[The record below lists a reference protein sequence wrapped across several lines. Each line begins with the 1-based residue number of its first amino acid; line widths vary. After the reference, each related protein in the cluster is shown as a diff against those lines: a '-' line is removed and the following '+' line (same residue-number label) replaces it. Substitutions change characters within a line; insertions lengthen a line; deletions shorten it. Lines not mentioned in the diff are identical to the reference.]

1 MWIDGTLTRDNCH
14 EAALTGI
21 VSHMMRASLK
31 RLIRSAIRPTV
42 IRGTWLRRTVARA
55 IVAFAAFAWITA
67 AAVGIEAAAKPL
79 SADAQLERAI
89 ADVRRGAV
97 TSAMGEIDLL
107 IQRFPNFRLAHLV
120 RGDLLLAR
128 AHPISGLGN
137 AAASAGAHP
146 IAGLGNATYA
156 ARERLEEL
164 RAEARA
170 RTRAGREAPP
180 ADRVPRYLL
189 QVGARQT
196 NAIVIDAERS
206 RVYVYAMAGAAPR
219 LVRDFYSS
227 IGKLGIGKERDSDKK
242 TPIGVYHVTSWIP
255 GKKLPDLYG
264 SGAFP
269 IDYPNAR
276 DRLLGRTGYGIWI
289 HGVPSDTYARAP
301 RASDGCVALANPDLE
316 ALVAYVRPGAT
327 PVVIAGQVEW
337 VAPEA
342 LRADRDSFLAALDAW
357 RLDWESNDVDRYL
370 AHYAKEFR
378 ASNSDLE
385 GWKAH
390 KRRVSAGKSW
400 IKVRLDNLSV
410 FRDPGAN
417 DLVSVTF
424 DQDYRSSNL
433 SQRTRKRQYWA
444 REGARWKIV
453 YEAPVRSPVLVLP
466 ESYPGGARAGALAAR
481 RS

>member
-1 MWIDGTLTRDNCH
+1 MRFFEVLLKLVQREPVRFGVGNTGKGMHKMVLGT
-14 EAALTGI
+14 G
-21 VSHMMRASLK
+21 
-31 RLIRSAIRPTV
+31 
-42 IRGTWLRRTVARA
+42 LRRTVGRA
-55 IVAFAAFAWITA
+55 MVAVAASLAWITA
-67 AAVGIEAAAKPL
+67 AAGGMEAAARPL

-89 ADVRRGAV
+89 ADVRRGSL
-97 TSAMGEIDLL
+97 TSAIGEIDRL
-107 IQRFPNFRLAHLV
+107 IERFPNFRLAHLI

-128 AHPISGLGN
+128 GHPIVGLGN
-137 AAASAGAHP
+137 AADGEGAHR
-146 IAGLGNATYA
+146 IAGLGNPAYA

-164 RAEARA
+164 RAEALVRA
-170 RTRAGREAPP
+170 RAGREAPP

-189 QVGARQT
+189 QLEAGQT
-196 NAIVIDAERS
+196 SAIVVDAERS
-206 RVYVYAMAGAAPR
+206 RIYVYAIEGGEPR
-219 LVRDFYSS
+219 LVRNFYSS
-227 IGKLGIGKERDSDKK
+227 IGKLGIGKERESDRK
-242 TPIGVYHVTSWIP
+242 TPIGVYYITSWLP
-255 GKKLPDLYG
+255 GKRLPDLYG

-276 DRLLGRTGYGIWI
+276 DRLLGRTGNGIWI

-316 ALVAYVRPGAT
+316 TLAAYVRPGAT
-327 PVVIAGQVEW
+327 PVVIARQVEW
-337 VAPEA
+337 VTPKA
-342 LRADRDSFLAALDAW
+342 LRADRDTFLAALDAW
-357 RLDWESNDVDRYL
+357 RRDWESNNVERYL
-370 AHYAKEFR
+370 AHYGKNFR
-378 ASNSDLE
+378 TSDRDLE

-390 KRRVSAGKSW
+390 KRRVSAAKSW
-400 IKVRLDNLSV
+400 IKVSLGNLSV

-444 REGARWKIV
+444 REGARWKIL

-466 ESYPGGARAGALAAR
+466 ESYPGGARAGAPAAK

>member
-1 MWIDGTLTRDNCH
+1 MKAD
-14 EAALTGI
+14 
-21 VSHMMRASLK
+21 LK
-31 RLIRSAIRPTV
+31 RLFRTIISPIS
-42 IRGTWLRRTVARA
+42 IRGTGLRRTVGRA
-55 IVAFAAFAWITA
+55 IVAVAASLALITA
-67 AAVGIEAAAKPL
+67 AAAGMEAAAKPL
-79 SADAQLERAI
+79 SADAQLERVI
-89 ADVRRGAV
+89 ADVHRGALA
-97 TSAMGEIDLL
+97 SAMGEIDRL
-107 IQRFPNFRLAHLV
+107 IERFPNFRLAHLV

-128 AHPISGLGN
+128 MQ
-137 AAASAGAHP
+137 P
-146 IAGLGNATYA
+146 IAGLGNGTHAG
-156 ARERLEEL
+156 RERLEDL

-170 RTRAGREAPP
+170 RVRAGREAPP

-189 QVGARQT
+189 QIDARQT
-196 NAIVIDAERS
+196 SAIVIDAERA
-206 RVYVYAMAGAAPR
+206 RVYVYAIEGGTPR

-227 IGKLGIGKERDSDKK
+227 IGKLGIGKERESDKK
-242 TPIGVYHVTSWIP
+242 TPIGVYHVTSWLP

-301 RASDGCVALANPDLE
+301 RASDGCVALANPDLK
-316 ALVAYVRPGAT
+316 ALAAYVRPGAT
-327 PVVIAGQVEW
+327 PVVIARQVEW

-357 RLDWESNDVDRYL
+357 RRDWESNDVERYL

-378 ASNSDLE
+378 ASDRDLE

-390 KRRVSAGKSW
+390 KRRVNAGKSW
-400 IKVRLDNLSV
+400 IKVSFGNLSV

-433 SQRTRKRQYWA
+433 SQRTRKRQYWV
-444 REGARWKIV
+444 REGARWRIV
-453 YEAPVRSPVLVLP
+453 YEAPLRSPVLVLP
-466 ESYPGGARAGALAAR
+466 ESYPGRARAGAPAAK